1 MGHGV
6 FDRASGEGMLAFEG
20 TGGALDL
27 VSGRAF
33 ATKIRDLRSLG
44 VVVLNACNTA
54 RAGHQEGLSPF
65 RGVSAALVLGGVPAV
80 VAMQRPISDRAAI
93 GFSDAFYRHLAR
105 GDSIDEALTEGRQAI
120 HSTGPESFEW
130 ATPVLFLRIPEGN
143 VFVARPA
150 AEPVVAAA
158 ATATAPVQTA
168 GAMASP
174 VAAGQAPQ
182 MDAQAALAGPN
193 HPPARENQAA
203 AAGRRGTI
211 FKIAVGAAGIG
222 VLAGTLYFVLP
233 KQSAPPVP
241 GHDGLPTSS
250 TDLSSSLTTGRT
262 EPDPAYPRVK
272 TESKPH
278 LGSSHN
284 DASGMQ
290 RQPPIGNQAKTQQGN
305 GANTVTPVTP
315 PVADHQAEAPAPTA
329 DLSSLSAQATIARRD
344 NGGLRV
350 TVSFRN
356 SAGLSLSALLDTES
370 AELSDDQGQRYQVVA
385 CDLPAK
391 SSNRELN
398 IPAGGS
404 VTAHLDYG
412 MPKLGSTTFR
422 LSLATED
429 GHHIQIG
436 GPPWTLGGPP

>member
-1 MGHGV
+1 
-6 FDRASGEGMLAFEG
+6 
-20 TGGALDL
+20 
-27 VSGRAF
+27 
-33 ATKIRDLRSLG
+33 
-44 VVVLNACNTA
+44 
-54 RAGHQEGLSPF
+54 
-65 RGVSAALVLGGVPAV
+65 
-80 VAMQRPISDRAAI
+80 MQRPISDRAAI

-211 FKIAVGAAGIG
+211 FKIAVGAAGTG

-315 PVADHQAEAPAPTA
+315 PVADHTAEAPAPTA